1 MKACLFLKYI
11 KHMIISRKHL
21 LLYITVFFS
30 YHIHINAQN
39 IGVAKA
45 DSLYHIGNYAHAIK
59 AYEKTSL
66 KTKYIKLQIARA
78 HKAKGTYT
86 DALKHYKQV
95 LALDDVELSTKIAYA
110 KLLTN
115 TGKYETADSLYSTL
129 VTKYPGNPD
138 FQYRLGIV
146 KKKRKDTLA
155 ISFFKEAFRLDTT
168 HQKSC
173 FEIAKYHLKKRDY
186 DIVWETANLGL
197 HSYPENVE
205 LLSVLGQSF
214 LLQENYYAAL
224 PYFEKLL
231 DLNQKN
237 EFVHTKLA
245 LCYSKT
251 YAHKKAT
258 LHFHEVIN
266 HYNKSHGLYTSLAH
280 QYLSLQKYDEALKYY
295 HMALKLKDLPIEEDL
310 YTIAIVYRFQ
320 ENWEQAIKYTKR
332 SLKENPNFARG
343 QYQLAMLADSYY
355 KDPKIKLKYY
365 NTYLKKF
372 ESDQELAFFTSRIK
386 KRVLQLEKEISLHT
400 KSN

>member
-1 MKACLFLKYI
+1 MSCIQF
-11 KHMIISRKHL
+11 
-21 LLYITVFFS
+21 LLYIVLFFS
-30 YHIHINAQN
+30 YHVQIKAQN
-39 IGVAKA
+39 TAVTKA
-45 DSLYHIGNYAHAIK
+45 DSLYHTGDYASAIS
-59 AYEKTSL
+59 AYEKIAS
-66 KTKYIKLQIARA
+66 KTKHIRLQIARA

-86 DALKHYKQV
+86 DALKYYKQV
-95 LALDDVELSTKIAYA
+95 LTLGDVELSTKIAYA

-115 TGKYETADSLYSTL
+115 TGKYETADSLYTAL
-129 VTKYPGNPD
+129 ATKYPDNPD

-146 KKKRKDTLA
+146 KKKKRDTLA
-155 ISFFKEAFRLDTT
+155 ISFFKEAFRLDNT

-173 FEIAKYHLKKRDY
+173 FEVAKYHLKKRDY
-186 DIVWETANLGL
+186 DIVWNTANLGL

-251 YAHKKAT
+251 HAHKKAI
-258 LHFHEVIN
+258 LHFHEVLK
-266 HYNKSHGLYTSLAH
+266 HYNKSHSLYSSLAH
-280 QYLSLQKYDEALKYY
+280 QYQWLKKYDEALKYY

-310 YTIAIVYRFQ
+310 YSIAMVYRFQ
-320 ENWEQAIKYTKR
+320 ENWEQAIKYIKR
-332 SLKENPNFARG
+332 ALKENPNFSRG

-355 KDPKIKLKYY
+355 KDPNIKLKYY

-386 KRVLQLEKEISLHT
+386 KRVLQLEKEISLNT
-400 KSN
+400 KNN